1 MQREEKQLDLALDA
15 IITRVNDLKQSI
27 SNMIVKLELEHETLN
42 WPTFLDNFA
51 LMSGQLTALTKV
63 LTHDK
68 CPALR
73 NLAVLPIQLS
83 QERDTELLRITEQRV
98 PQFSHDLAPDYL
110 RTKLEPDVEQ
120 RMMLLES
127 KAGNMTFEMAQK
139 QVSAFNKVMNHVWDI
154 VSKAREEWESESGS
168 RSGPQQTTSITD
180 THLLVSAVSA
190 GKNLKMPVP
199 QGQPG
204 PQGMMGQGRPGSG
217 PPGGPVGGIINPGQQ
232 QMGPM
237 GKVPSGIKTNIKA
250 ASQIHPYN
258 R

>member
-1 MQREEKQLDLALDA
+1 
-15 IITRVNDLKQSI
+15 
-27 SNMIVKLELEHETLN
+27 MIVKLEMEHETLN
-42 WPTFLDNFA
+42 WPTFLDNYA

-83 QERDTELLRITEQRV
+83 QDRDPELLRITEQRV

-120 RMMLLES
+120 RMLQLEI
-127 KAGNMTFEMAQK
+127 KAGNMTPDMAQK

-168 RSGPQQTTSITD
+168 RSGPQQTTSSSD

-199 QGQPG
+199 QGQP
-204 PQGMMGQGRPGSG
+204 PPGMMGPGGRAGG
-217 PPGGPVGGIINPGQQ
+217 GAPGGPGAGMINPGQQ
-232 QMGPM
+232 QMGAM

-250 ASQIHPYN
+250 AAQIHPYN

>member
-1 MQREEKQLDLALDA
+1 MQREEKQLDMALDA
-15 IITRVNDLKQSI
+15 IIMRVNDLKQSI

-63 LTHDK
+63 LTQDK

-73 NLAVLPIQLS
+73 NLVVLPIQLS
-83 QERDTELLRITEQRV
+83 QERDPELLRITEQRV

-120 RMMLLES
+120 RMLQLEI
-127 KAGNMTFEMAQK
+127 KAGNMTYEMAQK
-139 QVSAFNKVMNHVWDI
+139 QVSAFNKVMNHVWDV

-168 RSGPQQTTSITD
+168 RSGPQQTTSISD
-180 THLLVSAVSA
+180 THLLVSAISA

-199 QGQPG
+199 QGQAG
-204 PQGMMGQGRPGSG
+204 PPGMMGPGGRPGVG
-217 PPGGPVGGIINPGQQ
+217 PPGGPMMNPGQ

>member
-1 MQREEKQLDLALDA
+1 MQREEKQLDMALDN
-15 IITRVNDLKQSI
+15 IIMRVNDLKQSI

-63 LTHDK
+63 LTQDK

-73 NLAVLPIQLS
+73 NLVVLPIQLS
-83 QERDTELLRITEQRV
+83 QERDPELLRITEQRV

-120 RMMLLES
+120 RMLQLEI

-139 QVSAFNKVMNHVWDI
+139 QVSAFNKVMNHVWDV
-154 VSKAREEWESESGS
+154 VSKAREEWESESS
-168 RSGPQQTTSITD
+168 ARSGPQQTTSLAD
-180 THLLVSAVSA
+180 THLLVAAIST

-199 QGQPG
+199 QGQAG
-204 PQGMMGQGRPGSG
+204 PQSMMGPGGRPGVG
-217 PPGGPVGGIINPGQQ
+217 PPGGPGMMNPGQ

-250 ASQIHPYN
+250 ASQIHPYG